1 MCAGGRQDSGRS
13 ARRTGETELDQRG
26 GMIICMHTTAIQRL
40 RTEMM
45 RRMNDDW
52 HLDGDIRPAELWMRH
67 LVKPPAWRLALDE
80 AGQLHRRTSGSIPSE
95 WLQLHPWEA
104 PDGPVAP

>member
-1 MCAGGRQDSGRS
+1 
-13 ARRTGETELDQRG
+13 
-26 GMIICMHTTAIQRL
+26 MIICMHTTAIQRL

-67 LVKPPAWRLALDE
+67 LVKPPAWRLALELINPVAWFLGPTYPKVYRRMHIWVDE